1 MCVCVCDSN
10 TERLRM
16 CERDKKKHRRET
28 ERKREKKRSEWVG
41 DFFEKWRLRFF
52 RKMGI
57 FPRYVSARRK
67 DTNAV

>member
-1 MCVCVCDSN
+1 MREIRRN
-10 TERLRM
+10 TE
-16 CERDKKKHRRET
+16 ERQI